1 MQWGRKGRSNWLL
14 DLLFNHRATL
24 LTAAFLFPLD
34 HFQSIIFLSGNTVY
48 GSSFSLQSMTHFPVQ
63 CVILVSQTFYCFYH
77 TEVFRCVARAPKQ
90 QHFQKQMRVLA
101 ALSAL
106 ENSLYY
112 LFQFLLEQILSG
124 FATGLR
130 FTCFSVTNICFL
142 IFGQRLIFKI
152 SIYFEC
158 LANITQLCLLGWAQI
173 ICTTP

>member
-1 MQWGRKGRSNWLL
+1 MN
-14 DLLFNHRATL
+14 
-24 LTAAFLFPLD
+24 
-34 HFQSIIFLSGNTVY
+34 
-48 GSSFSLQSMTHFPVQ
+48 HFPVQ
-63 CVILVSQTFYCFYH
+63 CVILVSWTFCCFYH
-77 TEVFRCVARAPKQ
+77 TEVFRCVAGAPKQ

-106 ENSLYY
+106 ENSLYC

-130 FTCFSVTNICFL
+130 FTCFSITNICFL

-158 LANITQLCLLGWAQI
+158 LANITQLCFLGWAQI
-173 ICTTP
+173 ICTTPQNMKSMVKEKKKGSNCHNQRHRNKNLTFHYGFYDIWCFYQLVELCE